1 MVRQIRNIMMAA
13 MLLGAFGAQ
22 ADEEEIRKAITENAP
37 QAKIISIT
45 KLPFGGLYQV
55 VTAGFN
61 IFYTDEKGEIGIFG
75 NMVDFKKKQ
84 NLTQMEKDRL
94 TMVDFS
100 KLPLDKAIVRVKG
113 KGERKLALFTD
124 PDCPHCQG
132 IEKELK
138 SVDNVT
144 IYTFLLPIAELHP
157 DATRKAQLVWCAKDK
172 VKAWD
177 DLLLKKKE
185 PKGSNTQC
193 DTPIKDIAEFAKQN
207 NIDGT
212 PGVIFTNGKM
222 LFGNQPHEL
231 IEKLLQVPA
240 TKS

>member
-1 MVRQIRNIMMAA
+1 MVRHIRNIMAAA

-22 ADEEEIRKAITENAP
+22 AGEEEIRRSITENAP

-45 KLPFGGLYQV
+45 KLPVGGLYQV

-61 IFYTDEKGEIGIFG
+61 IFYTDENGEIGIFG

-144 IYTFLLPIAELHP
+144 IYTFLLPIADLHP

-172 VKAWD
+172 AKAWSD
-177 DLLLKKKE
+177 MMLKQKE

-193 DTPIKDIAEFAKQN
+193 DTPLKDIAEFAKQN

-212 PGVIFTNGKM
+212 PGVIFTNGKL

-231 IEKLLQVPA
+231 IEKMLQAPA